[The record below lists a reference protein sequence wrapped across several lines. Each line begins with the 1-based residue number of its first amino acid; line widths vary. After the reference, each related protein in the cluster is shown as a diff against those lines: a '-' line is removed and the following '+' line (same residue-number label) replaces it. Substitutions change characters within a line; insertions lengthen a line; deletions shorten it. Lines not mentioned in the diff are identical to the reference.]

1 MALGAPYGSNI
12 AHDAFRLGI
21 LSLASFDMGF
31 KESGGSIGGEDNA
44 LLTASAGQRSDA
56 LKLLQSMAVLKS
68 YQTDI
73 VAADLAIGTCVSLCT
88 RDVGTNRA
96 RMLLN

>member
-31 KESGGSIGGEDNA
+31 KHSGGPIEAKDNA
-44 LLTASAGQRSDA
+44 LLAASIAQRSDA
-56 LKLLQSMAVLKS
+56 LKLLKSMAVLKS
-68 YQTDI
+68 YQRDI

-88 RDVGTNRA
+88 RDVSQVA
-96 RMLLN
+96 